1 VLVRSVSAEIVIVN
15 TAVLPPLVS
24 VYCLERLWLNLRNS
38 QVSRIVVFS
47 PLIAQ
52 IVALVLCVLD
62 PK

>member
-1 VLVRSVSAEIVIVN
+1 MN
-15 TAVLPPLVS
+15 TAVLRPLVS
-24 VYCLERLWLNLRNS
+24 VYFSERLWLNLRNG

-47 PLIAQ
+47 LLIAQ